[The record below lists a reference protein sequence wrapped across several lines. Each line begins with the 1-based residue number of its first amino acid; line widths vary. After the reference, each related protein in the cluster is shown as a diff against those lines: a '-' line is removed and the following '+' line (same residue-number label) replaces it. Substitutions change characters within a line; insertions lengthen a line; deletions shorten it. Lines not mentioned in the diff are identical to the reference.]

1 MNEQWKEALARIRQR
16 LRALRSDYNA
26 GRMDRH
32 ALKLDNKKR
41 ERFER
46 ADVQL
51 RALVPLY
58 RTFSAISQ
66 QKCMHPDVLPRSW
79 PVYMKKFARY
89 QAVLTSV
96 AGYPAYGRLEQH
108 LGDGTGELLFPD
120 PARNWELRRVADI
133 YEDLRTALENR
144 RAVQLQ
150 QRYAAEAARKAFLGS
165 LAPEQADLLGAA
177 MAAAKAIGVHAVTFD
192 ERDFAS

>member
-16 LRALRSDYNA
+16 LRALRSEYNA

-46 ADVQL
+46 AGVQL

-108 LGDGTGELLFPD
+108 LGDGTGELLVPD
-120 PARNWELRRVADI
+120 PTVNWELRRVADI
-133 YEDLRTALENR
+133 YEGIRTAMATCQAAEL
-144 RAVQLQ
+144 QL
-150 QRYAAEAARKAFLGS
+150 RFGAEAARKAFLRS
-165 LAPEQADLLGAA
+165 LNAEQSGLLKAA
-177 MAAAKAIGVHAVTFD
+177 MAAAKAIGMHAVTVHD
-192 ERDFAS
+192 RDLSD